1 MRAFALLAL
10 AALIATSACSSAAP
24 APTPTTASKAPAPSA
39 APTVAGAP
47 VAAAPT
53 ATPAPVSVRYGI
65 AATSLNFIPA
75 RMAVEQ
81 GYYKQYGIDVE
92 ILQIAAGAQ
101 SAAQV
106 AGELEYTTAY
116 PPAIR
121 IAANGAPLRVVSTL
135 VGAPLFVMLSRP
147 EVASTADLRGKAIGI
162 TTRGGAQDKA
172 TRDMLAKLGYDA
184 DTDVNIV
191 PAGAQTPLLV
201 DALVANRI
209 QVAALSPPWHIRARD
224 QGMRVLASGPDL
236 VKEPQNGLI
245 VHEDRL
251 TRQRDQV
258 RNMIQAEI
266 QAIRFM
272 KENRAA
278 TIAVSRD
285 WLSISEAEADA
296 SYDFVVSAL
305 IPDCAV
311 DVEGIEAFLAVEKA
325 DGNIPADTRL
335 SQVADV
341 TVAAEAA
348 RAVGATRQ

>member
-10 AALIATSACSSAAP
+10 AALIATGACSSAAP
-24 APTPTTASKAPAPSA
+24 APTPTTASQAPAASA
-39 APTVAGAP
+39 APP

-81 GYYKQYGIDVE
+81 GFYKQYGIDVE

-147 EVASTADLRGKAIGI
+147 EVASTADLRGRAIGI

-285 WLSISEAEADA
+285 WLSISDAEADA

-311 DVEGIEAFLAVEKA
+311 DVEGIEAFLAAEKA